1 MPAHSSTTSSTPALE
16 AVDLTKTYRVGRQ
29 RHVVHALA
37 GVTFA
42 AATGSVFGLLG
53 PNGAGKS
60 TIVKILSTLAKADS
74 GTARVAG
81 IDVGSDPGGVRRL
94 IGFVAQ
100 KPVTDPMDTGRE
112 NIVLAGRI
120 HGLSAPQA
128 RARAAEL
135 LARFDLTDAA
145 DRLVRTY
152 SGGMARKLDVA
163 VGLTNRPQV
172 LFLDEPTTGLD
183 PTARAGLWN
192 EIERMATEE
201 AMTVLLTTHYLDE
214 ADRLAGTLAIVDAGR
229 VVTSGSPDQL
239 KRELR
244 GDTLVFDFA
253 DAGTAARAVEQLG
266 RMHEL
271 RDVDRSGT
279 SIRARADRGAGALP
293 RVLAVLDDAELD
305 VASASVARPTLDD
318 VYLRHT
324 GRSFAAAQDA
334 AATQDAAL
342 EPAGIEVAR

>member
-1 MPAHSSTTSSTPALE
+1 MPAVPSTTSSTPALE
-16 AVDLTKTYRVGRQ
+16 AVDLTKTYRTGRQ

-37 GVTFA
+37 GVSFA

-81 IDVGSDPGGVRRL
+81 VDVGSDPGSVRRL

-135 LARFDLTDAA
+135 LERFDLTDAA

-183 PTARAGLWN
+183 PTARAGMWN
-192 EIERMATEE
+192 EIERMAAED

-214 ADRLAGTLAIVDAGR
+214 ADRLASTLAIVDAGR
-229 VVTSGSPDQL
+229 VVTSGTPDQL
-239 KRELR
+239 KSELH
-244 GDTLVFDFA
+244 GDTLVLEFA
-253 DAGTAARAVEQLG
+253 DLATTTQAAQRLA
-266 RMHEL
+266 RMDEL
-271 RDVDRSGT
+271 RDVDRGGT
-279 SIRARADRGAGALP
+279 TIRARADRGAGALP
-293 RVLAVLDDAELD
+293 RVLAVLDEADLD
-305 VASASVARPTLDD
+305 VAAASVARPTLDD

-324 GRSFAAAQDA
+324 GRTFADAQDA
-334 AATQDAAL
+334 AALA
-342 EPAGIEVAR
+342 PAGTVVAA